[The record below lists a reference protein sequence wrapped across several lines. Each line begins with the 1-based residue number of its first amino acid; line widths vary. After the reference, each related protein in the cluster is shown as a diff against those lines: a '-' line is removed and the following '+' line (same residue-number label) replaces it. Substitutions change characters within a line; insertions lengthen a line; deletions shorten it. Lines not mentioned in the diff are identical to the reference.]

1 RARDLEILEFAE
13 RRDAVAV
20 LGADPLHRAAEE
32 VGEKQ
37 AVHQHGLRPGDRLL
51 VARDDAGTGDGEDL
65 LRGVR
70 RDEVTGAE
78 DVPDARTRAAVLDEA
93 LEVDHLF
100 AEADELAPLAVR
112 GDVADLED
120 APPAHLLEEQSE
132 IVIAVEAAIDEVDGD
147 ALPRHRLADRLEVRQ
162 DRG

>member
-1 RARDLEILEFAE
+1 
-13 RRDAVAV
+13 V

-51 VARDDAGTGDGEDL
+51 VARDEAGTRGGEEL
-65 LRGVR
+65 LRGVG
-70 RDEVTGAE
+70 RDEVAGAE
-78 DVPDARTRAAVLDEA
+78 DIPDARTRAAVLDEA

-120 APPAHLLEEQSE
+120 AAPAHLLEEQAE
-132 IVIAVEAAIDEVDGD
+132 IVIAVEAAVDEVDGD
-147 ALPRHRLADRLEVRQ
+147 ALPRHRLADRLEVRE
-162 DRG
+162 D